1 MFQSAVLSLN
11 ILTLSR
17 SVAIPCKFNFFI
29 YKLTKLDDD
38 AKEKHMENYMNVLLF
53 KILLV

>member
-11 ILTLSR
+11 IFVVLHFPANL
-17 SVAIPCKFNFFI
+17 IFFI

>member
-1 MFQSAVLSLN
+1 MNVPERSF
-11 ILTLSR
+11 IIEYFC
-17 SVAIPCKFNFFI
+17 SVALPCKFNFFI